1 MFRTNKGVRPVRP
14 PFFIPVWPLFFY
26 DPAMKNL
33 LISVLLLAQ
42 AATPAGG
49 LTLRGR
55 VINENA
61 VPCPTNGGNNPC
73 NVSQGVYL
81 SSDGRVI
88 QTVSVPSKGGNF
100 QFRDL
105 RPGRYFVTL
114 EPNDASLPPAEVVLS
129 DKNIDDLQIRIP
141 SSVLRGTLS
150 VEGNGPMPSIR
161 LVLNSM
167 TRGEGSRSFTL
178 NESTFSFPQIPIGV
192 YTIEIQGLPTGYS
205 VKSVTAGTSNLLLEK
220 LGLTAANPPVVSILL
235 AGPSQSR

>member
-1 MFRTNKGVRPVRP
+1 
-14 PFFIPVWPLFFY
+14 
-26 DPAMKNL
+26 MKNL
-33 LISVLLLAQ
+33 LVGLLLLTQ
-42 AATPAGG
+42 AATQSGG

-81 SSDGRVI
+81 SSNGRVI
-88 QTVSVPSKGGNF
+88 QTASVSSKGGNF

-105 RPGRYFVTL
+105 RPGQYFVTL
-114 EPNDASLPPAEVVLS
+114 EPNDASLPPTEVVLS

-150 VEGNGPMPSIR
+150 VEGTGPLPSIR

-167 TRGEGSRSFTL
+167 TRGAGPRTFTV
-178 NESTFSFPQIPIGV
+178 NEPTFSFPQIPIGV
-192 YTIEIQGLPTGYS
+192 YTIEIQSLPAGYL
-205 VKSVTAGTSNLLLEK
+205 VKSITSGTSNLLMEK
-220 LGLTAANPPVVSILL
+220 LGLTAANSPKVLIVLAVS
-235 AGPSQSR
+235 SQSH